1 MTSLKKITN
10 LLLISTLLC
19 CQDLLVKDISN
30 TCVEI
35 LVPQNN
41 TSISN
46 STVTFFWEPVTD
58 ADAYKIQI
66 VSPTFADA
74 QTLMYDSIIT
84 TNKITFA
91 LNPGNFEWRI
101 KAINEISETEYTISK
116 FNIDS
121 TMNLSEEKLIQYSP
135 TNGSA
140 LNSTEI
146 TFRWNRLYNADEYK
160 FTLVNSFNETISEV
174 KLTSPEYK
182 LTVPENDVYQWCI
195 SANNKISSTKSFSS
209 TFTIDTKSPRAST
222 LKSPN
227 NFETVF
233 TDSITFHW
241 SKIQDEGSE
250 IIDSLIVAKDEN
262 LSDIVLSIKTSNT
275 QYSDTIPAG
284 IYYWTVIN
292 IDKAGNQ
299 CQDNKIYKFV
309 KENL

>member
-160 FTLVNSFNETISEV
+160 
-174 KLTSPEYK
+174 

-284 IYYWTVIN
+284 IYYWTVIS